1 MFYLY
6 ILPYSIFI
14 NISYLTYKCGY
25 PRYENE
31 LRTLYMTKIIVNTIK
46 QSQTDCQYSA
56 LTDALSAY
64 CLAFNLQ
71 IDHREL
77 IIKGSSADARL
88 KNGDKIE
95 CVEVDDCVIVVRDT
109 VQKSIRYCLRRTVN
123 GWEVTEL

>member
-1 MFYLY
+1 MFYLDRVY
-6 ILPYSIFI
+6 RMQFLLIFHISPI
-14 NISYLTYKCGY
+14 NVY
-25 PRYENE
+25 PRYENV

-46 QSQTDCQYSA
+46 QSQNDCQYSEI
-56 LTDALSAY
+56 TDALSAY

-71 IDHREL
+71 IGHTEL
-77 IIKGSSADARL
+77 IIRGSSADARL

>member
-14 NISYLTYKCGY
+14 NIAYLTYKCGY

-95 CVEVDDCVIVVRDT
+95 CVEVDDYVVVVRDT
-109 VQKSIRYCLRRTVN
+109 VKKSIKYCLRRTVK